1 MIKEGFFPT
10 LIYAQDFK
18 LDTNQMAQNIIQW
31 SREDGGVTKTNV
43 NGWHSKTDMHTKQE
57 YKPLIDELFRMV
69 YEVFNEEFL
78 DGEPKLGNMWANI
91 NPPGGYNKPH
101 IHPNSLFSGVYYVKT
116 PPNSGRLICND
127 PRPGIQTCM
136 PNRKKG
142 QPPKH
147 LWREVNLQPQEN
159 RAIMFNSWLWH
170 TVEPNKSNEDRI
182 SISFNFIQS
191 GFDNNV

>member
-10 LIYAQDFK
+10 LIYAEDFK

-31 SREDGGVTKTNV
+31 SKEDEGVKKTNV
-43 NGWHSKTDMHTKQE
+43 NGWHSQTDMHNRPE
-57 YKPLIDELFRMV
+57 YKPLVDELFRMV
-69 YEVFNEEFL
+69 HEVFNEEFL
-78 DGEPKLGNMWANI
+78 DGDPKLGNMWANI
-91 NPPGGYNKPH
+91 NPPGGYNMPH
-101 IHPNSLFSGVYYVKT
+101 VHPNALFSGVYYVKT
-116 PPNSGRLICND
+116 PPNCGKLICND

-142 QPPKH
+142 EPPKH

-170 TVEPNKSNEDRI
+170 QVEPNEANEDRI
-182 SISFNFIQS
+182 SVSFNFLQD
-191 GFDNNV
+191 GFQ

>member
-1 MIKEGFFPT
+1 MIREGFFPT
-10 LIYAQDFK
+10 LIYAEDFK

-31 SREDGGVTKTNV
+31 SKEDGGVTKTNV

-147 LWREVNLQPQEN
+147 LWREVNLQPKEN

>member
-10 LIYAQDFK
+10 ILYAKDFQ
-18 LDTNQMAQNIIQW
+18 LDLNQMTQNIIKW
-31 SREDGGVTKTNV
+31 SKEDKGITKTNV
-43 NGWHSKTDMHTKQE
+43 DGWHSETNMHTKIE
-57 YKPLIDELFRMV
+57 YKPLVDELFKMV
-69 YEVFNEEFL
+69 YEVFNEEWL
-78 DGEPKLGNMWANI
+78 DGRVKIGNMWANI

-101 IHPNSLFSGVYYVKT
+101 VHPNSLFSGVYYVKT

>member
-43 NGWHSKTDMHTKQE
+43 NGWHSKTDKHTKQE
-57 YKPLIDELFRMV
+57 YKPLIDELFRMA
-69 YEVFNEEFL
+69 YKVFNEEYL

-182 SISFNFIQS
+182 SVSFNFLQS

>member
-1 MIKEGFFPT
+1 MIKDGFFPT
-10 LIYAQDFK
+10 IIYAEDFK

-57 YKPLIDELFRMV
+57 YKPLIDELFRMA
-69 YEVFNEEFL
+69 YKVFNEEFL

-182 SISFNFIQS
+182 SVSFNFLQS